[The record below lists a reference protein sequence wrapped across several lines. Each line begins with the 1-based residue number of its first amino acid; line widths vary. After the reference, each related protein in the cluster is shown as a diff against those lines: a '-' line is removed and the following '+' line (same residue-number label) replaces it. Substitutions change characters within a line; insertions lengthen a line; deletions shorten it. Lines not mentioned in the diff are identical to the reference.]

1 MYPVASTRGGKIGVI
16 VLGDI
21 IIYWFSGGHI
31 SVNMLKPGTCPQEN
45 PVVIIL
51 REFFFLKRMESPW
64 YSQPNRVSN
73 CIPSNFPCG

>member
-1 MYPVASTRGGKIGVI
+1 MYPVASTRGDKIGVI

-51 REFFFLKRMESPW
+51 REFFFLKRMESP
-64 YSQPNRVSN
+64 
-73 CIPSNFPCG
+73 

>member
-1 MYPVASTRGGKIGVI
+1 MYPVASTRGKKIGVV

-45 PVVIIL
+45 LVVIIL
-51 REFFFLKRMESPW
+51 QEFFFFS
-64 YSQPNRVSN
+64 
-73 CIPSNFPCG
+73 

>member
-1 MYPVASTRGGKIGVI
+1 MYPVASTKGKKIGVV

-21 IIYWFSGGHI
+21 FIYWFSGGYI

-51 REFFFLKRMESPW
+51 RELFFP
-64 YSQPNRVSN
+64 
-73 CIPSNFPCG
+73 